1 MAASG
6 RRADRPGTAEGAGIA
21 AAPGPR
27 PPDADAAALRRAF
40 LGWQCRVRQII
51 MREELGRPGPG
62 IMPAVRLQDEAE
74 PLGHLITVLSKL
86 PQHSKVPEMRHIAR
100 RTMDPARR
108 REDALKLMS
117 EMHYQRPD
125 EFSDLLTATFP
136 PRSPGAAKLRAAE
149 RVRLVFE
156 AYRQRYDLAAR
167 VWRLAEHHPSYQSTW
182 WHNVLFNPALPRGTV
197 ILGFEPDWSASSAD
211 PDPRPRH
218 EPAPDGPA
226 WS

>member
-1 MAASG
+1 MTPSEQRPERTGAA
-6 RRADRPGTAEGAGIA
+6 GALAGL
-21 AAPGPR
+21 R
-27 PPDADAAALRRAF
+27 PPEADARDVALRRAF
-40 LGWQCRVRQII
+40 LGWQCRVRQIM
-51 MREELGRPGPG
+51 MREGLGRPDAG
-62 IMPAVRLQDEAE
+62 IVPEVYLGDEPE
-74 PLGHLITVLSKL
+74 PLGHVITVLSKL

-108 REDALKLMS
+108 REDALKLLS

-136 PRSPGAAKLRAAE
+136 PESEGAARIRAAE

-156 AYRQRYDLAAR
+156 AYRQRYDIAAR
-167 VWRLAEHHPSYQSTW
+167 VWRLAEHHPSYQATW
-182 WHNVLFNPALPRGTV
+182 WHNVLFNPTLPRGTV
-197 ILGFEPDWSASSAD
+197 ILGFEPDWAASSAD
-211 PDPRPRH
+211 PDPRPTT